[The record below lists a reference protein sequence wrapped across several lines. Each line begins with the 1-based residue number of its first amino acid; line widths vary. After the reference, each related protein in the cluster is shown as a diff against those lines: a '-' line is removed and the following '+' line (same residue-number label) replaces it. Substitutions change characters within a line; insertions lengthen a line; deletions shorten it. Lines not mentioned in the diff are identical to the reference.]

1 MSKKSR
7 RGFTLI
13 ELLVVIAIIAV
24 LISLLLPAVQS
35 AREAARRAQCV
46 NNLKQ
51 IALACHN
58 YHDSVGAFPP
68 EAIDTPS
75 YYGTWWNWLAF
86 GLPYMEN
93 GPLYS
98 AINFSL
104 PTYNPANR
112 TTVFQALVATFQCPT
127 DDSNKLIPDMYW
139 VDPSNY
145 PTFPVIGAPTNYMAS
160 FGDTKVTSPFDY
172 LSGDPTPNTWGCGN
186 TFRGIFGECSNGAV
200 VGIQGITDGSSN
212 TFLAGE
218 NSPNLNGQLAWSNG
232 DATYATT
239 VIPLNWMTR
248 YKDGQVEP
256 NGDLCS
262 INDIYDANRSVHCW
276 RNQVYIYAFK
286 SFHPGG
292 ANFAMADGSVRFIK
306 QSISPRTYNSLGS
319 RAGGEIISA
328 DSL

>member
-1 MSKKSR
+1 MRR

-51 IALACHN
+51 IGLACHN
-58 YHDSVGAFPP
+58 YHDTVGSFPP
-68 EAIDTPS
+68 EAINQTN
-75 YYGTWWNWLAF
+75 YQGTWWNWLAF
-86 GLPYMEN
+86 SLPYMEN
-93 GPLYS
+93 APLYN

-104 PTYNPANR
+104 PTYNPSNR
-112 TTVFQALVATFQCPT
+112 TTVYQSLVSTFQCPT
-127 DDSNKLIPDMYW
+127 DSSNQLVPDLYW
-139 VDPSNY
+139 VDPENY
-145 PTFPVIGAPTNYMAS
+145 ANFPVIGAPTNYTAS

-172 LSGDPTPNTWGCGN
+172 LSGDSTPNTWGCGN
-186 TFRGIFGECSNGAV
+186 TFRGIFGECSNGAAV
-200 VGIQGITDGSSN
+200 AIQGITDGTSN
-212 TFLAGE
+212 TLLAGE
-218 NSPNLNGQLAWSNG
+218 NSPNMNGQLAWANG
-232 DATYATT
+232 DGTYATT
-239 VIPLNWMTR
+239 VIPLNWMTK

-256 NGDLCS
+256 NGDVCD
-262 INDIYDANRSVHCW
+262 INALYIPDRSVRCW
-276 RNQVYIYAFK
+276 RNQIYIYAFK

-292 ANFAMADGSVRFIK
+292 ANFAMADGSVKFVK
-306 QSISPRTYNSLGS
+306 QSISARTYNSLGS

>member
-1 MSKKSR
+1 MR
-7 RGFTLI
+7 RRAFTLI

-24 LISLLLPAVQS
+24 LIALLLPAVQA

-51 IALACHN
+51 IALAMHN
-58 YHDSVGAFPP
+58 YHQSVNTFPP
-68 EAIDTPS
+68 EAINDPN
-75 YYGTWWNWLAF
+75 YHGTWWNWLTF

-93 GPLYS
+93 APIYN

-112 TTVFQALVATFQCPT
+112 TTVFQALIATFQCPT
-127 DDSNKLIPDMYW
+127 DNTNKLVPNMYW

-145 PTFPVIGAPTNYMAS
+145 PTYPVIGAPTSYTSS

-172 LSGDPTPNTWGCGN
+172 LSGDTTANTWGCGN
-186 TFRGIFGECSNGAV
+186 TFRGVFGECSNGAA
-200 VGIQGITDGSSN
+200 VGIQGITDGSTN

-218 NSPNLNGQLAWSNG
+218 DSPNMNGQLAWTNG

-239 VIPLNWMTR
+239 VIPLNWMTN
-248 YKDGQVEP
+248 YKDGQFEP
-256 NGDLCS
+256 NGDPCNFTSAL
-262 INDIYDANRSVHCW
+262 YDANHSVHCW
-276 RNQVYIYAFK
+276 RNQVYIYSFK
-286 SFHPGG
+286 SLHPGG

-306 QSISPRTYNSLGS
+306 QSINARIYNSLGS
-319 RAGGEIISA
+319 RAGGEIVSA
-328 DSL
+328 DAY